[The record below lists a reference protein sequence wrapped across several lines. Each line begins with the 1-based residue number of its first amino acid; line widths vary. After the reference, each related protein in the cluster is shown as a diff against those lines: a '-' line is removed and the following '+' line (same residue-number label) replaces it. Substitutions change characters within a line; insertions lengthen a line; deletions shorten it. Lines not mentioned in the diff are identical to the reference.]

1 VSDKG
6 SQNEDQKGSQKKLLK
21 QEKRL
26 RDSLLE
32 AQQEQDNALE
42 RLRRAEARLRKRV
55 ERVQRLQGQLNS
67 VD

>member
-1 VSDKG
+1 MSDKG